1 MDLRPTNGDE
11 KLPVEPY
18 DPWQS
23 RDRKGADDSPNFRPF
38 FKGVGPAPTAVCTI
52 IRRVVEYL
60 TRQTDLIG
68 FGLFLPDRG
77 RIFAE
82 RFHRMRQGVQR
93 EP

>member
-38 FKGVGPAPTAVCTI
+38 FKGADVLKSFRPQRHHRIDP
-52 IRRVVEYL
+52 RRAL
-60 TRQTDLIG
+60 RWK
-68 FGLFLPDRG
+68 PR
-77 RIFAE
+77 R
-82 RFHRMRQGVQR
+82 
-93 EP
+93 

>member
-38 FKGVGPAPTAVCTI
+38 FKGVEVKSSHPHQTLPSLCPQPIGSSTSLGFPDAPAEQDQPSQA
-52 IRRVVEYL
+52 EPK
-60 TRQTDLIG
+60 RQ
-68 FGLFLPDRG
+68 
-77 RIFAE
+77 
-82 RFHRMRQGVQR
+82 
-93 EP
+93 